1 MTTTIRSVLGAA
13 IMAIGSL
20 VVVLVIEGQTFA
32 GDLTCTDNGCASL
45 GGISARDCGYLDSQT
60 PCTSG
65 PGARCSCEEI
75 PYNNSECYCHASV
88 S

>member
-1 MTTTIRSVLGAA
+1 MATTIRSVLGAA

-20 VVVLVIEGQTFA
+20 TAVLVIEGQSLA
-32 GDLTCTDNGCASL
+32 GDLTCADNGCASL
-45 GGISARDCGYLDSQT
+45 GGIGARDCSYLDSQT

-65 PGARCSCEEI
+65 PGTQCSCKEI

>member
-20 VVVLVIEGQTFA
+20 VAVLVIEGQAFA
-32 GDLTCTDNGCASL
+32 GDLTCADNGCASL
-45 GGISARDCGYLDSQT
+45 GGTGTRDCVFSGSQT

-65 PGARCSCEEI
+65 PGTRCSCEEI
-75 PYNNSECYCHASV
+75 PYNNSACYCHASV

>member
-20 VVVLVIEGQTFA
+20 TAVLVIEGQSIA
-32 GDLTCTDNGCASL
+32 GDLICTDNGCASL
-45 GGISARDCGYLDSQT
+45 GGIGTRDCGYLDSQM
-60 PCTSG
+60 PCTSS
-65 PGARCSCEEI
+65 PGTQCSCEEI
-75 PYNNSECYCHASV
+75 PYNNSECYCHASA